1 MILRNVSTT
10 EHVATTP
17 IAVPTE
23 DTVRVET
30 AAGAVRGLW
39 REIVSHPERSGPE
52 PRYSRSAAFHAIP
65 YAEEPTGERRF
76 MAPVRRGPWAA
87 EREAHLPGTAPQRGS
102 IFDDPAIPGPAGVTW
117 DQQQGRPSPQRCAA
131 TSERPSLVPRT
142 GFEPATFCSGGRRS
156 IH

>member
-23 DTVRVET
+23 DTARVET

-65 YAEEPTGERRF
+65 YAEEHGAAALHGARAAWPLGGG
-76 MAPVRRGPWAA
+76 ARGPAA
-87 EREAHLPGTAPQRGS
+87 G
-102 IFDDPAIPGPAGVTW
+102 DGPAARL
-117 DQQQGRPSPQRCAA
+117 DLRRPRHPGASRGDLGSAA
-131 TSERPSLVPRT
+131 GPPGSQ
-142 GFEPATFCSGGRRS
+142 
-156 IH
+156 